1 MPDAVPLF
9 PMDIRLD
16 LILSICLGIGLS
28 AACGFRVFIPLL
40 VVSGAAISDYLPLSP
55 EFEWLGTWPAFWTF
69 ATAAALEVVAYS
81 VPWIDHMLDTIAGPA
96 AVIAGTVVMAS
107 SLSDMN
113 PWLKWTLA
121 LIAGGGSATLVQGS
135 SMLVR
140 GLSTAL
146 TGGLGNIFV
155 AIGEAA
161 FAVILSLMAVVMPV
175 VAAGVVLALV
185 VVAIRK
191 RKKSFRSPPS
201 S

>member
-1 MPDAVPLF
+1 
-9 PMDIRLD
+9 MDISVD

-40 VVSGAAISDYLPLSP
+40 VVSGAAIAEYLPLSA
-55 EFEWLGTWPAFWTF
+55 EFEWLGSWPAFWTF
-69 ATAAALEVVAYS
+69 ATAAALEIAAYS
-81 VPWIDHMLDTIAGPA
+81 VPWIDHMLDAIAGPA

-146 TGGLGNIFV
+146 TGGLGNIVV
-155 AIGEAA
+155 AIGEAV
-161 FAVILSLMAVVMPV
+161 FAMILSLMAVVMPI
-175 VAAGVVLALV
+175 VAAGVVLALGMLAV
-185 VVAIRK
+185 RK
-191 RKKSFRSPPS
+191 KKSFRSPPS

>member
-1 MPDAVPLF
+1 MAAARF

-16 LILSICLGIGLS
+16 LVLSICLGIGLS

-40 VVSGAAISDYLPLSP
+40 VVSGAAIADYLPLSP
-55 EFEWLGTWPAFWTF
+55 GFEWLGTWPACWTF
-69 ATAAALEVVAYS
+69 ATAAVFEVAAYA

-135 SMLVR
+135 SMLAR

-146 TGGLGNIFV
+146 TGGLGNIVV
-155 AIGEAA
+155 AIGEAVL
-161 FAVILSLMAVVMPV
+161 AVILSLMAVVMPV

-185 VVAIRK
+185 VVAVRK
-191 RKKSFRSPPS
+191 RKKGFRRPPS
-201 S
+201 A